1 MKKIELI
8 KNTDKEFPQNLLNIE
23 KSPKEL
29 YIIGNK
35 KLLNKIVIM
44 KNALIWTLL
53 WEQEIAH
60 LMEQNAQK
68 DLQKIFQKIIY
79 A

>member
-35 KLLNKIVIM
+35 KLLNKKSIAIVGTR
-44 KNALIWTLL
+44 NCTP
-53 WEQEIAH
+53 
-60 LMEQNAQK
+60 
-68 DLQKIFQKIIY
+68 
-79 A
+79 